1 MEVLLWG
8 AGILAACFGLVVF
21 RGAPYVPTRK
31 AQLDQAFDKLYMLG
45 LHDVVIDVGSGDGT
59 VLRAAAKRGA
69 RAIGY
74 ELNPVLVLLS
84 RWLNRRYAHA
94 TTVYWRDFWR
104 QELPKDATLVYAF
117 LEGRDIAKM
126 ELLLVR
132 QARHRKQPLYFVS
145 YGFELP
151 NTKAAKRVGPLFLY
165 RFEPS

>member
-1 MEVLLWG
+1 MEVLFWV
-8 AGILAACFGLVVF
+8 AGVIVACFGLVVF

-31 AQLDQAFDKLYMLG
+31 AQLDQAFDKLYPVG

-69 RAIGY
+69 KAIGY

-84 RWLNRRYAHA
+84 RWLNRSYAHA
-94 TTVYWRDFWR
+94 TTVHWRDFWR
-104 QELPKDATLVYAF
+104 QNLPQDATLVYAF

-132 QARHRKQPLYFVS
+132 QARLRNKPLHFVS

-151 NTKAAKRVGPLFLY
+151 NTKAVKRVGPLLLY
-165 RFEPS
+165 RFEPA